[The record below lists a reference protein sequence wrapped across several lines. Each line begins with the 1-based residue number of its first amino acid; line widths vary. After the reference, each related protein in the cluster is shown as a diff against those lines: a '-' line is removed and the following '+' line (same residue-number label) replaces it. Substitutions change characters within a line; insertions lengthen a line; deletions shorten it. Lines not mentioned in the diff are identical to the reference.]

1 MESDEPSKSK
11 ISEELETQH
20 LIDEYSVSED
30 AYSRIV
36 MDQTDKFC
44 KEQVEQR
51 KLMLD
56 EKYGTKKG
64 GINVVNKK

>member
-44 KEQVEQR
+44 KEQVE
-51 KLMLD
+51 
-56 EKYGTKKG
+56 
-64 GINVVNKK
+64 